1 MTIEQRYLQTIAGR
15 LLAKYFGL
23 ALNDTDLC
31 EAECVMAFQE
41 AGVRPFEAINN
52 LVDKYHLVRLG
63 ANPFTSSSPYLRQVE
78 ELGVIGETE
87 QEITDD

>member
-1 MTIEQRYLQTIAGR
+1 MTMEQCYWQTIAGR

-23 ALNDTDLC
+23 TLNDTDLC
-31 EAECVMAFQE
+31 KAECVMALQE

-52 LVDKYHLVRLG
+52 LVDKYHLERLG
-63 ANPFTSSSPYLRQVE
+63 ANPFTPSSPYLRQVE
-78 ELGVIGETE
+78 ELGAIGETE

>member
-1 MTIEQRYLQTIAGR
+1 MTIEQCYWQTIAGR

-23 ALNDTDLC
+23 TLNDTDLC
-31 EAECVMAFQE
+31 EAECVMALQE
-41 AGVRPFEAINN
+41 VGVRPFEAINN

-63 ANPFTSSSPYLRQVE
+63 THPFTPPSPFLRQEE

>member
-1 MTIEQRYLQTIAGR
+1 MTIEQRYWQTIAGR

-23 ALNDTDLC
+23 TLNDTDLC
-31 EAECVMAFQE
+31 EANCVMALHE
-41 AGVRPFEAINN
+41 RGVRPFEAINN

-63 ANPFTSSSPYLRQVE
+63 ANPFTSPSPYLRQVE

>member
-1 MTIEQRYLQTIAGR
+1 MTIEQCYWQTIAGR

-23 ALNDTDLC
+23 TLNDTDLC
-31 EAECVMAFQE
+31 EAECVMALQE
-41 AGVRPFEAINN
+41 VGVRPFEAINN

-63 ANPFTSSSPYLRQVE
+63 THPFTPSSPYLRQEE

>member
-1 MTIEQRYLQTIAGR
+1 MTIEQRYWQTIAGR

-31 EAECVMAFQE
+31 EAECVMALQE

-63 ANPFTSSSPYLRQVE
+63 ASPFTSSSPFLCPFE
-78 ELGVIGETE
+78 ERSVVDEIE
-87 QEITDD
+87 QQS

>member
-1 MTIEQRYLQTIAGR
+1 MTIEQCYWQIMAGR

-31 EAECVMAFQE
+31 ETECVMAFQE

-63 ANPFTSSSPYLRQVE
+63 ANPFTTSSPYLRQEE
-78 ELGVIGETE
+78 ELVVIGEHE
-87 QEITDD
+87 L

>member
-1 MTIEQRYLQTIAGR
+1 MTIEQCYWQTIAGR

-23 ALNDTDLC
+23 TLNDTDLC
-31 EAECVMAFQE
+31 EADCVIALQE

-63 ANPFTSSSPYLRQVE
+63 TNSFTPSSPYLRQEE
-78 ELGVIGETE
+78 ELGVIGEHE
-87 QEITDD
+87 L

>member
-1 MTIEQRYLQTIAGR
+1 MNIEQCYWQIIAGR

-31 EAECVMAFQE
+31 ETECVMALQE

-63 ANPFTSSSPYLRQVE
+63 ANPFTPSSPYLRQEE
-78 ELGVIGETE
+78 ELVVIGEHE
-87 QEITDD
+87 L

>member
-1 MTIEQRYLQTIAGR
+1 MTMEQRYWQTIASR

-23 ALNDTDLC
+23 TLNDTDLC
-31 EAECVMAFQE
+31 EAECVMALQE

-63 ANPFTSSSPYLRQVE
+63 TNPFTPSPPYLRQTE
-78 ELGVIGETE
+78 ELGVIGEHE
-87 QEITDD
+87 L

>member
-1 MTIEQRYLQTIAGR
+1 MEQCYWQTIAGR

-23 ALNDTDLC
+23 TLNDTDLC
-31 EAECVMAFQE
+31 EAECVMALQE

-52 LVDKYHLVRLG
+52 LVDKYHLERLG
-63 ANPFTSSSPYLRQVE
+63 ANPFTPSSPYLRQVE
-78 ELGVIGETE
+78 ELGAIGETE

>member
-1 MTIEQRYLQTIAGR
+1 MAMEQCYWQTIAGR

-23 ALNDTDLC
+23 TLNDTDLC
-31 EAECVMAFQE
+31 EAECVMALQE

-52 LVDKYHLVRLG
+52 LVDKYHLERLG
-63 ANPFTSSSPYLRQVE
+63 ANPFTPSSPYLRQVE
-78 ELGVIGETE
+78 ELGAIGETE